1 MKKAN
6 LLQKAKKIHFVG
18 IGGVSMSSLAKLLK
32 AKGYTISGSDAK
44 DSNVTCELVSM
55 DIDVYIGHSALNIKD
70 VDIVVYSAAIS
81 FDNPELV
88 LARNNN
94 IICID
99 RAKLLGEI
107 ACQYSDVIAVAG
119 MHGKTTTTAMLGQV
133 FIDCGKNPTIHI
145 GGDFDKIGGNLYIG
159 GEQIFITEACEYKD
173 SFLSLKPTTAVVT
186 NIENEHLDYFK
197 NFNNIAR
204 SFNRFCS
211 NSANVFVQTD
221 YKKHINSSVTTFGD
235 VGDYCVQNKTNNKG
249 KFSFDVY
256 HKNKKLVHINLGVY
270 GEHNVYNA
278 IAAVVVAD
286 KYNLPMDKVAKSINN
301 FVGVRRRFESV
312 NLPSGCVIVKDYAHH
327 PTEIKCAIDTAKLVY
342 NKQIVV
348 IFQPH
353 TFSRTKTLFEDFI
366 KCFSGVDN
374 LVIIDTYSAREN
386 FDQKGSSGALIKA
399 LKDRKLCGRV
409 FGSFNKTAAIS
420 FLKSFDCGDKVLLFL
435 GAGDVVDIADE
446 IKNSALL

>member
-18 IGGVSMSSLAKLLK
+18 IGGVSMSSLAKLLN

-44 DSNVTCELVSM
+44 SSSITTELIDSG
-55 DIDVYIGHSALNIKD
+55 IDVYIEHSVDNIKD

-81 FDNPELV
+81 FDNPELAW
-88 LARNNN
+88 ARDNN

-107 ACQYSDVIAVAG
+107 ASQYKDVIAVAG

-186 NIENEHLDYFK
+186 NIEKEHLDYFK
-197 NFNNIAR
+197 NFNNIVR
-204 SFNRFCS
+204 SFNQFCS
-211 NSANVFVQTD
+211 NSTRVFIQD
-221 YKKHINSSVTTFGD
+221 IYKQYINSSVTTFGD
-235 VGDYCVQNKTNNKG
+235 IGDYCIQNKTNNKG

-256 HKNKKLVHINLGVY
+256 YKNNKLVHINLAVY

-278 IAAVVVAD
+278 LTTVVVANQ
-286 KYNLPMDKVAKSINN
+286 YNLPMDKVAMSINN
-301 FVGVRRRFESV
+301 FIGVRRRFERV
-312 NLPSGCVIVKDYAHH
+312 ALDNGCVIVKDYAHH
-327 PTEIKCAIDTAKLVY
+327 PTEIKYAIDTAKLVY
-342 NKQIVV
+342 NKQVVV

-353 TFSRTKTLFEDFI
+353 TFSRTKTLLEDFV
-366 KCFSGVDN
+366 KCFCGVEY
-374 LVIIDTYSAREN
+374 LVVIDTYSAREN

-399 LKDRKLCGRV
+399 LKDKNTV
-409 FGSFNKTAAIS
+409 AHIFGSFNKTAAIS
-420 FLKSFDCGDKVLLFL
+420 FLKSFDYANKVLLFL

-446 IKNSALL
+446 IKNSTLL